1 MDMKIDGFGKTLDP
15 LLRAISFAIVVA
27 AMSVAGSVFAD
38 DASSRHGALLG
49 AKDTVMPEWFKESFL
64 DLEEDVAEAKA
75 QGRRV
80 ILYFHQDGCP
90 YCNALIEG
98 VFALDEVERIIRAD
112 FDVIE
117 INIWGDREVLSLNG
131 KTWTEKTFSAELD
144 VQFTPT
150 LIFLGER
157 GEVVLRLNGYLP
169 MEEFNIAL
177 DFIKEREYERTT
189 FPEFSRSEKI
199 KSDGASGAMI
209 AAPFFLPPPYDLTR
223 NENAKPLAIFFE
235 RPSCE
240 RCEDL
245 HRGPL
250 ALDETRKLLAGF
262 DVVQIDTWSDT
273 LITTPEGESLQS
285 SKWAK
290 RLNII
295 YTPTVVLFDAKGD
308 EVIRSEAFF
317 KSFHVQSMLDYVLS
331 DSWISE
337 PRFQRY
343 ISSRADSIRA
353 QGIDVNIWK

>member
-1 MDMKIDGFGKTLDP
+1 
-15 LLRAISFAIVVA
+15 
-27 AMSVAGSVFAD
+27 
-38 DASSRHGALLG
+38 
-49 AKDTVMPEWFKESFL
+49 MPEWFKESFL

-199 KSDGASGAMI
+199 KSDGASGMMI
-209 AAPFFLPPPYDLTR
+209 AAPFFLRPPYDLTR

-250 ALDETRKLLAGF
+250 ALDETRNLLAGF

-273 LITTPEGESLQS
+273 LITTPEGERLQS